1 VTFAQPRLG
10 GARGVESP
18 VTEVTV
24 TRSSFAYFAGL
35 VLVLTPLLIAGAP
48 PAAEPQTPG
57 TPTAPA
63 TSAQP
68 KSTALVL
75 GQVTDG
81 STGQPIPEAVVL
93 LQFVSPG
100 ARGAGLDAASAAAFA
115 SAMAGNVGGDAAMA
129 AAMAAAFARGSGAEA
144 SRDQRVLTGSDGRF
158 VFHALPAGQYQLSAT
173 LNGYAASLAAA
184 ASGPAAATIMA
195 TGGRGMS
202 LNPPASYAV
211 AEGEILKDVRL
222 RLWKHASVT
231 GTVFDDAGEP
241 AVGITVQ
248 AMRRTLVGGRARYTL
263 AAMARTDDRGVY
275 RIGSLLPGDYLIV
288 SPQTQ
293 IAVPAAMFEKL
304 LNISM
309 TGQIDATDQATTAAL
324 AQLAATPGASLAL
337 GNGVRFGGYMVAG
350 AGGALPLLRPDGQLF
365 AYRTAFHADAA
376 TPVEATIVSLMSG
389 QDRAGADLHLR
400 LTPTVR
406 VSGLATGPNG
416 PVANLAVRLVVPGDR
431 VGSDTEFDVA
441 TSVTTGE
448 GRFEFY
454 GVPPGQFLLR
464 AQKNPLPN
472 FAPPPNQ
479 PSPESALF
487 AVMDLS
493 VGARN
498 IDDLIVNLAEAF
510 SVSGRVE
517 FQSETGKGTPASLQG
532 AGVMLLP
539 ADGQLPSIFNL
550 VRPAPVGESGTFV
563 RPGLVPGRYFLYLS
577 GPGAWQVKSATVDG
591 RDVYDAP
598 LEIRTGDVT
607 GVVITMT
614 DRLGQLSGNVAAPA
628 PFKSEDA
635 TVLLFPAN
643 AQAWIDNGM
652 NTRLVRTTRARS
664 SGAYRFL
671 GLTEGDY
678 LVVAIDRSEEG
689 DVQDPAFI
697 LALARVAT
705 RVTIGSEAR
714 TQALTVA
721 RVGR

>member
-1 VTFAQPRLG
+1 M
-10 GARGVESP
+10 
-18 VTEVTV
+18 
-24 TRSSFAYFAGL
+24 TRTSFAYFAGL
-35 VLVLTPLLIAGAP
+35 VLVLTPLLIDGAP
-48 PAAEPQTPG
+48 PAEPQAPG
-57 TPTAPA
+57 AASAGA
-63 TSAQP
+63 TSASST
-68 KSTALVL
+68 STALIL

-93 LQFVSPG
+93 LQLVSPG
-100 ARGAGLDAASAAAFA
+100 ARGGAGLDAASAAALA
-115 SAMAGNVGGDAAMA
+115 SAMAGSVGGDAAMS

-158 VFHALPAGQYQLSAT
+158 VFHTLPAGQYQLSAT
-173 LNGYAASLAAA
+173 LNGYAASRASA
-184 ASGPAAATIMA
+184 ASAPAAATIMA

-211 AEGEILKDVRL
+211 AGGEILKDVRL

-241 AVGITVQ
+241 AVGITAQ

-288 SPQTQ
+288 TPQTQ

-309 TGQIDATDQATTAAL
+309 TGQIDATDQAATAAL
-324 AQLAATPGASLAL
+324 VQLMATPGASLAL

-350 AGGALPLLRPDGQLF
+350 GGGALPILKPDGQLF

-376 TPVEATIVSLMSG
+376 TPVDATIVSLTSG

-400 LTPTVR
+400 LTPTIR

-416 PVANLAVRLVVPGDR
+416 PVANLALRLVVPGDR
-431 VGSDTEFDVA
+431 VASDTEFDVA

-464 AQKNPLPN
+464 AQKNPLPTPV
-472 FAPPPNQ
+472 AVA
-479 PSPESALF
+479 PSPSQPPSEPALF

-517 FQSETGKGTPASLQG
+517 FQSETGKGPPASLKG
-532 AGVMLLP
+532 ASVMLLP
-539 ADGQLPSIFNL
+539 ADGQLPNIFTL
-550 VRPAPVGESGTFV
+550 ARPTPVGESGTFV
-563 RPGLVPGRYFLYLS
+563 RPGLVPGKYSLNLS

-591 RDVYDAP
+591 RDVYNAP

-643 AQAWIDNGM
+643 AQVWFDNGM
-652 NTRLVRTTRARS
+652 NPRLVRTTRATS
-664 SGAYRFL
+664 SGAYRFP

-697 LALARVAT
+697 VALARVAT